1 MTIREDQNIEF
12 KQSWSDL
19 NLKSICAFA
28 NTDGGRLYVGIDDNG
43 NIVGIQNAKA
53 RIEDIPNTIRNK
65 LGILVSLIARNEEGK
80 DYLEIIVPKME
91 HPVFFDGKIYIRVG
105 STNQLVDGNNLI
117 EFILRKSTATWDAVV
132 EPNVNIDDLDENSFR
147 MLLDDGIRNK
157 RLTEYDRNLT
167 RRELLE
173 KMSLIKNGKLTRAA
187 ILLFHPHP
195 EYFFGGAHIKLGYFN
210 EKNQLR
216 YQDELYGS
224 LLSLAKQAEEL
235 LVLKYF
241 YATIEYDGLVRVETL
256 PYPREAVR
264 EGILNA
270 LMHKNYMS
278 DQPISIRVSPYE
290 MWIYNRSIFPSGWTE
305 ETLYLS
311 HESKLLNPNIAV
323 GFFRAGLVERF
334 GSGIQK
340 IISSCIANGNP
351 TPKYS
356 IQPDMVTLK
365 MGSRHENIELALGCK
380 PAKDITT
387 YSGNEKPDHGRVK
400 SGIVDVNPKIVDV
413 NPENVDVN
421 PENVDV
427 KPIDK
432 PGNKRERRSYIINQ
446 IRINPEITADML
458 STILSISK
466 RTIDRDILWFRENG
480 YISRQGADKN
490 GRWIVLKELEEDE

>member
-1 MTIREDQNIEF
+1 MITREDQNIEF

-80 DYLEIIVPKME
+80 DYIEILVPKME
-91 HPVFFDGKIYIRVG
+91 QPVFFDGKIYLRVG
-105 STNQLVDGNNLI
+105 STNQLVEGNNLI
-117 EFILRKSTATWDAVV
+117 DFILRKGTASWDAVV
-132 EPNVNIDDLDENSFR
+132 VPNVSIDELDEESFNI
-147 MLLDDGIRNK
+147 LLDDGIRNK

-167 RRELLE
+167 RMELLE
-173 KMSLIKNGKLTRAA
+173 KMSLIKDGKLTRAA

-210 EKNQLR
+210 DKNQLR

-224 LLSLAKQAEEL
+224 LLSLVKKTEEI

-241 YATIEYDGLVRVETL
+241 YATIDYDGLVRVETL

-270 LMHKNYMS
+270 LMHNNYMVN
-278 DQPISIRVSPYE
+278 QPIAIRVSPSE
-290 MWIYNRSIFPSGWTE
+290 MRISNRCVFPSGWTE
-305 ETLYLS
+305 ETLFS
-311 HESKLLNPNIAV
+311 IHESKQLNPNIAV

-340 IISSCIANGNP
+340 IVDFCKDNGNP
-351 TPKYS
+351 KPKYNIS
-356 IQPDMVTLK
+356 SDMITLI
-365 MGSRHENIELALGCK
+365 MASRAENIELALGHK
-380 PAKDITT
+380 QKDSIDGTN
-387 YSGNEKPDHGRVK
+387 SSNVGVSNRN
-400 SGIVDVNPKIVDV
+400 VDATVENDGVNPKNVGV
-413 NPENVDVN
+413 NSV
-421 PENVDV
+421 
-427 KPIDK
+427 DK
-432 PGNKRERRSYIINQ
+432 PHGTKERRSYII
-446 IRINPEITADML
+446 RRMKDNPAITANDL
-458 STILSISK
+458 STILSASK
-466 RTIDRDILWFRENG
+466 RTIERDIAWLTGKQIITRT
-480 YISRQGADKN
+480 GADKN
-490 GRWIVLKELEEDE
+490 GRWVVLKELEEDE

>member
-1 MTIREDQNIEF
+1 MIMREDQNTEF

-43 NIVGIQNAKA
+43 NIVGLQNAKA

-65 LGILVSLIARNEEGK
+65 LGLFVSLIAKNEGGK

-91 HPVFFDGKIYIRVG
+91 QPVFFDGKIYIRVG
-105 STNQLVDGNNLI
+105 STNQLVEGNNLI

-132 EPNVNIDDLDENSFR
+132 EPNVSIDDLDENSFR
-147 MLLDDGIRNK
+147 ILLDDGIRNK
-157 RLTEYDRNLT
+157 RLMEYDKNLT

-241 YATIEYDGLVRVETL
+241 YATIDYDGLVRVETL

-270 LMHKNYMS
+270 LMHNNYMS

-305 ETLYLS
+305 ETLYSS

-351 TPKYS
+351 SPKYS

-365 MGSRHENIELALGCK
+365 MGSRPENIELALGHK
-380 PAKDITT
+380 QKKEYEGVTND
-387 YSGNEKPDHGRVK
+387 
-400 SGIVDVNPKIVDV
+400 VDV
-413 NPENVDVN
+413 NPENEGVN
-421 PENVDV
+421 PENEGV
-427 KPIDK
+427 
-432 PGNKRERRSYIINQ
+432 
-446 IRINPEITADML
+446 NPENEGVNPENEGANPENEIKNSKILIRRKSILQLIMESDNINTSML
-458 STILSISK
+458 SKILSCSDATIERDLSWL
-466 RTIDRDILWFRENG
+466 RTNG
-480 YISRQGADKN
+480 YIIRNGSDKS
-490 GRWIVLKELEEDE
+490 GRWLIIKELE

>member
-1 MTIREDQNIEF
+1 MENHMLREDQNIEF

-43 NIVGIQNAKA
+43 NIIGIQNAKA

-65 LGILVSLIARNEEGK
+65 LGLLVSLIARNENGK

-91 HPVFFDGKIYIRVG
+91 HPVFFDGKVYIRVG
-105 STNQLVDGNNLI
+105 STNQLVEGNNLI

-132 EPNVNIDDLDENSFR
+132 EPNVSVEDLDEDSFR
-147 MLLDDGIRNK
+147 ILLDDGIRNK
-157 RLTEYDRNLT
+157 RLTEYDRNLS

-224 LLSLAKQAEEL
+224 LLTLAKKAEEI

-241 YATIEYDGLVRVETL
+241 YATIDYDGLVRVETL

-270 LMHKNYMS
+270 LMHNNYMS
-278 DQPISIRVSPYE
+278 DQPIAIRVSPYE
-290 MWIYNRSIFPSGWTE
+290 MRITNRCVFPAGWTE
-305 ETLYLS
+305 ETLFS
-311 HESKLLNPNIAV
+311 IHESRQLNPNIAV

-340 IISSCIANGNP
+340 IVDFCRENGNP
-351 TPKYS
+351 KPRYTIY
-356 IQPDMVTLK
+356 PDMITLR
-365 MGSRHENIELALGCK
+365 MYSREQNVELALDNSK
-380 PAKDITT
+380 QKDEGIEPTNEGIEPTNEGIEPTNEGIEPSNPNGINKAQARRKRILNLIEKNNDVTT
-387 YSGNEKPDHGRVK
+387 YSLARD
-400 SGIVDVNPKIVDV
+400 
-413 NPENVDVN
+413 
-421 PENVDV
+421 
-427 KPIDK
+427 IDTSEATIERDIAWL
-432 PGNKRERRSYIINQ
+432 KRNGLIER
-446 IRINPEITADML
+446 DG
-458 STILSISK
+458 SK
-466 RTIDRDILWFRENG
+466 RFGKWV
-480 YISRQGADKN
+480 
-490 GRWIVLKELEEDE
+490 VLKSDLN

>member
-105 STNQLVDGNNLI
+105 STNQLVEGNNLI

-167 RRELLE
+167 RRKLLE
-173 KMSLIKNGKLTRAA
+173 KMSLMKNGKLTRAA
-187 ILLFHPHP
+187 VLLFHPHP

-270 LMHKNYMS
+270 LMHNNYMS
-278 DQPISIRVSPYE
+278 AQPIAIRVSPYE
-290 MWIYNRSIFPSGWTE
+290 MRITNRCVFPAGWTE
-305 ETLYLS
+305 ETLFS
-311 HESKLLNPNIAV
+311 VHDSRQLNPNIAV

-340 IISSCIANGNP
+340 IVDFCKENGNP
-351 TPKYS
+351 RPHYL
-356 IQPDMVTLK
+356 IQPDMITLV
-365 MGSRHENIELALGCK
+365 MTSRAENIELALGDK
-380 PAKDITT
+380 Q
-387 YSGNEKPDHGRVK
+387 N
-400 SGIVDVNPKIVDV
+400 GIEEGVRS
-413 NPENVDVN
+413 ENVGVN
-421 PENVDV
+421 SENVGV
-427 KPIDK
+427 NSENVGVNSENVGVNTAIHHSRK
-432 PGNKRERRSYIINQ
+432 ERCSYII
-446 IRINPEITADML
+446 RRMKDNPVITANDL
-458 STILSISK
+458 SKILSASK
-466 RTIDRDILWFRENG
+466 RTIERDIAWLTGKQIITRT
-480 YISRQGADKN
+480 GADKN
-490 GRWIVLKELEEDE
+490 GRWIVLKEFEGDE

>member
-1 MTIREDQNIEF
+1 MIMREDQNIEF

-28 NTDGGRLYVGIDDNG
+28 NTDGGRLYVGLDDNG

-65 LGILVSLIARNEEGK
+65 LGLLVSLIARNENGK

-91 HPVFFDGKIYIRVG
+91 QPVFFDGKVYIRVG
-105 STNQLVDGNNLI
+105 STNQLVEGNNLI

-132 EPNVNIDDLDENSFR
+132 EPNVNVEDLDEESFR
-147 MLLDDGIRNK
+147 ILLDDGIRNK

-173 KMSLIKNGKLTRAA
+173 KLSLIKNGKLTRAA

-210 EKNQLR
+210 DKNQLR

-224 LLSLAKQAEEL
+224 LLSLAKKAEEI

-241 YATIEYDGLVRVETL
+241 YATIDYDGLVRVETL

-270 LMHKNYMS
+270 LMHNNYMS
-278 DQPISIRVSPYE
+278 DQPIAIRVSPYE
-290 MWIYNRSIFPSGWTE
+290 MRITNRCVFPSGWTE
-305 ETLYLS
+305 ETLFS
-311 HESKLLNPNIAV
+311 VHESKQLNPNIAV

-340 IISSCIANGNP
+340 IVDFCKENGNP
-351 TPKYS
+351 KPQYL
-356 IQPDMVTLK
+356 IQPDMITCI
-365 MGSRHENIELALGCK
+365 MTSRPENIELALGHK
-380 PAKDITT
+380 REDR
-387 YSGNEKPDHGRVK
+387 NEG
-400 SGIVDVNPKIVDV
+400 V
-413 NPENVDVN
+413 NPENEGVN
-421 PENVDV
+421 PEKEGVNPEKEGV
-427 KPIDK
+427 
-432 PGNKRERRSYIINQ
+432 
-446 IRINPEITADML
+446 NPEIGIRQSKPLIRRKSILQLIKKTDNITVSTL
-458 STILSISK
+458 SKVLSYSDATIE
-466 RTIDRDILWFRENG
+466 RDISWLRENG
-480 YISRQGADKN
+480 YIIRNGSDKS
-490 GRWIVLKELEEDE
+490 GRWLILKELEKDE

>member
-1 MTIREDQNIEF
+1 MIMREDQNIEF

-65 LGILVSLIARNEEGK
+65 LGLLVSLIARNENGK

-91 HPVFFDGKIYIRVG
+91 QPVFFDGKVYIRVG
-105 STNQLVDGNNLI
+105 STNQLIEGNNLI

-132 EPNVNIDDLDENSFR
+132 EPNVSIDDLDENSFR
-147 MLLDDGIRNK
+147 ILLDDGIRNK
-157 RLTEYDRNLT
+157 RLTEYDRNLS
-167 RRELLE
+167 RKELLE
-173 KMSLIKNGKLTRAA
+173 KMSLLKNGKLTRAA

-224 LLSLAKQAEEL
+224 LLSLAKKAEEI

-241 YATIEYDGLVRVETL
+241 YATIDYDGFVRVETL

-264 EGILNA
+264 EGIFNA
-270 LMHKNYMS
+270 LMHNNYMS
-278 DQPISIRVSPYE
+278 DQPIAIRVSPYE
-290 MWIYNRSIFPSGWTE
+290 MRITNRCVFPSGWTE
-305 ETLYLS
+305 DTLFS
-311 HESKLLNPNIAV
+311 VHDSKQLNPNIAV

-340 IISSCIANGNP
+340 IVDFCKENGNP
-351 TPKYS
+351 RPQYL
-356 IQPDMVTLK
+356 IQPDIITLIMK
-365 MGSRHENIELALGCK
+365 SRPENIELALGHK
-380 PAKDITT
+380 KEANND
-387 YSGNEKPDHGRVK
+387 G
-400 SGIVDVNPKIVDV
+400 V
-413 NPENVDVN
+413 NPENEGVN
-421 PENVDV
+421 REDDGVNREDDGVCPETES
-427 KPIDK
+427 KLSRLLI
-432 PGNKRERRSYIINQ
+432 RRKSILQLIKETDN
-446 IRINPEITADML
+446 ITASTL
-458 STILSISK
+458 SKVLSCSDATIE
-466 RTIDRDILWFRENG
+466 RDISWLRKNG
-480 YISRQGADKN
+480 YIIRSGSDKS
-490 GRWIVLKELEEDE
+490 GRWLILKELGKNE

>member
-12 KQSWSDL
+12 KQSWNDL

-28 NTDGGRLYVGIDDNG
+28 NTDGGRLYVGVDDNG

-65 LGILVSLIARNEEGK
+65 LGILVSLIARNEGGK
-80 DYLEIIVPKME
+80 DFLEIIVPKME

-105 STNQLVDGNNLI
+105 STNQLVEGNNLI

-132 EPNVNIDDLDENSFR
+132 EPNVSIDDLDENSFR
-147 MLLDDGIRNK
+147 ILLDDGIRNK
-157 RLTEYDRNLT
+157 RLMEYDRNLT

-270 LMHKNYMS
+270 LMHNNYMS
-278 DQPISIRVSPYE
+278 DQPIAIRVSPYE
-290 MWIYNRSIFPSGWTE
+290 MRITNRCVFPSGWTE
-305 ETLYLS
+305 ETLFS
-311 HESKLLNPNIAV
+311 VHDSRQLNPNIAV

-340 IISSCIANGNP
+340 IVDFCKENGNP
-351 TPKYS
+351 RPHYL
-356 IQPDMVTLK
+356 IQPDMITLI
-365 MGSRHENIELALGCK
+365 MASRAKNIELALGHK
-380 PAKDITT
+380 LQNDDVNGSINLKDGSLNGRLYDTDGSLNFNPSEKKERNSESR
-387 YSGNEKPDHGRVK
+387 YSVLQRKKLILSELKEKPESTVENMISALSIPERTIYRDIDWLKEHGYLERFGSKK
-400 SGIVDVNPKIVDV
+400 SGSWHVI
-413 NPENVDVN
+413 
-421 PENVDV
+421 
-427 KPIDK
+427 
-432 PGNKRERRSYIINQ
+432 
-446 IRINPEITADML
+446 
-458 STILSISK
+458 
-466 RTIDRDILWFRENG
+466 
-480 YISRQGADKN
+480 
-490 GRWIVLKELEEDE
+490 KELE